1 MEQKINDIICDNIK
15 ILCRSRKISI
25 KDLSIQLGM
34 GINAISDW
42 RHSSPSVERLLRV
55 ADYFGVS
62 VDYLCGRSEN
72 APATAA
78 GIISALK
85 TLGVNISQL
94 DKLTAEDAKIIAMI
108 LTKNK

>member
-1 MEQKINDIICDNIK
+1 MEQKTNDIICDNIK
-15 ILCRSRKISI
+15 KLCRSQKITI
-25 KDLSIQLGM
+25 KDLSVQLGM

-42 RHSSPSVERLLRV
+42 RHSSPSIERLLRV

-62 VDYLCGRSEN
+62 VDYLCGRSDDG
-72 APATAA
+72 PLSIT

-85 TLGVNISQL
+85 DLGVDISKL
-94 DKLTAEDAKIIAMI
+94 NNLTAEDAKIIAMI